1 MDGDS
6 SATLLA
12 DAREVCSVVTSA
24 LGPFGAN
31 KFIVQDNGTVTLSAS
46 GSEVL
51 ERCDLNEPAV
61 ELLRTAA
68 AGFRDEHRDGTTRL
82 VALVGALLEEAVDLR
97 ELGLHPTAIERGYRT
112 GLEVAQEYVASHT
125 LPAESVE
132 TEAIAR
138 TALTAI
144 RDPGVRNR
152 MGTEVA
158 GIAGMLWEEA
168 GDEPFDRRNVTV
180 VSRVGGSLAE
190 TRLVQGV
197 VLPKGPVLESTSR
210 DADGGI
216 ALVSSA
222 IDVAR
227 GGGEMG
233 RRPGLTLRLSPESF
247 EERQAFDEF
256 EQEQFDEHV
265 SDAIDA
271 GCRVVLTTASV
282 NDRVKR
288 TLSNRGLLAFQRIDE
303 DEMRRLARGT
313 GATIVGSFA
322 EIPPDALGSGRVSV
336 RREAGKDM
344 TLVEATSD
352 RIYTVFCRGPDPRTL
367 SAFTKS
373 VESAVAAV
381 TTANRA
387 GNVVPGGG
395 TVEIGAAGA
404 IRDAGHALDGRAQF
418 AVETV
423 GRALTVVP
431 RTLAR
436 TGGLDG
442 SDAVIRLRNAHTA
455 GESSMGIDAHLGEVV
470 DVIDTDDPLVEPAET
485 TVAIWESAVDLAVQ
499 MLRIDERLLATDL
512 SSESEREAS
521 TAGE

>member
-12 DAREVCSVVTSA
+12 DTREVCAVVTTT

-31 KFIVQDNGTVTLSAS
+31 KFIVQDSGTVTLTAS

-51 ERCDLNEPAV
+51 ERCDLTEPAV

-68 AGFRDEHRDGTTRL
+68 AGFRSEHRDGTTTL
-82 VALVGALLEEAVDLR
+82 VALVGALLDEAADLR
-97 ELGLHPTAIERGYRT
+97 ELGLHPAAIERGYRT
-112 GLEVAQEYVASHT
+112 GLEVAREYVASHT
-125 LPAESVE
+125 LPAGSVG
-132 TEAIAR
+132 TEAVAR

-144 RDPGVRNR
+144 RDPGVRKR
-152 MGTEVA
+152 MGSEVA
-158 GIAGMLWEEA
+158 GIAGTLREES
-168 GDEPFDRRNVTV
+168 GDESFDRRNVTV

-197 VLPKGPVLESTSR
+197 VLPKGPVLESMPR

-233 RRPGLTLRLSPESF
+233 RRPGLKLRLSPESF
-247 EERQAFDEF
+247 EERRAFDEF

-265 SDAIDA
+265 TDAIDA

-288 TLSNRGLLAFQRIDE
+288 TLSNRGLVAFQRIDD

-313 GATIVGSFA
+313 GATVVGSFA
-322 EIPPDALGSGRVSV
+322 EITPDALGSGRVSV

-344 TLVEATSD
+344 TLVETTSD
-352 RIYTVFCRGPDPRTL
+352 HIYTVFCRGPDPRTL
-367 SAFTKS
+367 SAFTRS

-381 TTANRA
+381 TTANRS
-387 GNVVPGGG
+387 GGVVPGGG
-395 TVEIGAAGA
+395 AVEMGASGA

-418 AVETV
+418 AVEAV

-442 SDAVIRLRNAHTA
+442 SDAVIQLRNAHAA
-455 GESSMGIDAHLGEVV
+455 GNGSTGIDAHLGEVV

-485 TVAIWESAVDLAVQ
+485 KVAIWESAVDLAIQ
-499 MLRIDERLLATDL
+499 LLRIDERLFATDL
-512 SSESEREAS
+512 SSDTEGEAS
-521 TAGE
+521 AAGE